1 MDTADNTASSSL
13 LNSSKQPQAPHFTKP
28 TNMRPIDFTSMP
40 LKLKRNT
47 NNKEVI
53 EDYLPI
59 KPIKKQYFIFLLNL
73 LKNNKPIK
81 KQYKNLLDLLKNNT
95 LL

>member
-40 LKLKRNT
+40 LKLKIN
-47 NNKEVI
+47 
-53 EDYLPI
+53 
-59 KPIKKQYFIFLLNL
+59 
-73 LKNNKPIK
+73 KNNKGSNRRLSS
-81 KQYKNLLDLLKNNT
+81 YLLKKYITLKNHKRLRNHQREPDKLLRLFLECNT
-95 LL
+95 SL

>member
-40 LKLKRNT
+40 LKLKIN
-47 NNKEVI
+47 
-53 EDYLPI
+53 
-59 KPIKKQYFIFLLNL
+59 
-73 LKNNKPIK
+73 KNNKGSNRRLSS
-81 KQYKNLLDLLKNNT
+81 YLLKKYITLKNHKRLRNHQRETDKLLRLFLECNT
-95 LL
+95 SL